1 MFQRV
6 LIANRGEIAAR
17 VSRTC
22 RRLGIESHAVY
33 SVADADALHVR
44 EADGAT
50 HIGAAPVAESYINIE
65 AVLDAA
71 ISAGCDAVHPGYGLL
86 SENGRFAQ
94 ACEERGIAFIGPA
107 AAHMELM
114 GNKNQAR
121 VTMRELGMPVIP
133 GSAAT
138 VADEEAESAAEA
150 VGYPLLIKASYGGG
164 GIGMATVRQPSQFG
178 RMLRRARSSAQRAFG
193 SGEVYLERLL
203 VEPHHIELQV
213 FGDGQGNAAILG
225 DRECSVQRR
234 HQKVIEEAPAPAP
247 QLTDERRERL
257 YAQVRAAVA
266 GLNYR
271 NAGTV
276 ECLLDAAGELY
287 FLEMNTRL
295 QVEHPV
301 TEMVTGLD
309 LVEWQLR
316 IAAGEP
322 LSELPGY
329 GDPPPISGHAIETR
343 IYAEDP
349 DTLLPSPG
357 SIDLLAAPDEP
368 WLRLDAGVAT
378 GDEVSHFYD
387 PLMAKLIAH
396 GGDRAQAVERLRAA
410 LAALRIEGI
419 THNVPF
425 LQRVINMQAFID
437 GDYDVTLTDSLIKRE
452 GSGTS

>member
-50 HIGAAPVAESYINIE
+50 HIGAAPVAESYINLE
-65 AVLDAA
+65 AVLAA
-71 ISAGCDAVHPGYGLL
+71 ATAADCDAVHPGYGLL
-86 SENGRFAQ
+86 SENARFAQ
-94 ACEERGIAFIGPA
+94 ACAERGLTFIGPDP
-107 AAHMELM
+107 AHMELM

-121 VTMRELGMPVIP
+121 ATMRELGMPVIP

-138 VADEEAESAAEA
+138 IADEGAEEAAEA

-164 GIGMATVRQPSQFG
+164 GIGMATVARPNQFS
-178 RMLRRARSSAQRAFG
+178 RALRRARSAALRAFG
-193 SGEVYLERLL
+193 SDEVYLERLL

-247 QLTDERRERL
+247 QFTAETRTRL
-257 YAQVRAAVA
+257 YEQVRQAV
-266 GLNYR
+266 GSLNYR

-276 ECLLDAAGELY
+276 ECLLDASGEIY

-316 IAAGEP
+316 IANGEP
-322 LSELPGY
+322 LIELPGY
-329 GDPPPISGHAIETR
+329 GDPPPLQGHAIETR

-357 SIDLLAAPDEP
+357 SIDVLEVPEAE
-368 WLRLDAGVAT
+368 WLRLDAGVAS
-378 GDEVSHFYD
+378 GDQVSHFYD
-387 PLMAKLIAH
+387 PLMAKLIVH
-396 GGDRAQAVERLRAA
+396 GKDRPQAIARLQQA
-410 LAALRIEGI
+410 LREARIEGLK
-419 THNVPF
+419 HNLPF
-425 LQRVINMQAFID
+425 LQRIVETAQFQA
-437 GDYDVTLTDSLIKRE
+437 GSYDVTLTDQVLK
-452 GSGTS
+452 G

>member
-1 MFQRV
+1 MFRRV

-22 RRLGIESHAVY
+22 RRLGVESHAVY

-50 HIGAAPVAESYINIE
+50 HIGAAPVAESYINID
-65 AVLDAA
+65 AVLEAA
-71 ISAGCDAVHPGYGLL
+71 VHAGCDAVHPGYGLL

-94 ACEERGIAFIGPA
+94 ACEERGITFIGPE

-121 VTMRELGMPVIP
+121 ATMRELGLPVIP

-138 VADEEAESAAEA
+138 VADNDAETVAEQ
-150 VGYPLLIKASYGGG
+150 VGFPLLIKASYGGG
-164 GIGMATVRQPSQFG
+164 GIGMATVRRRNQFG
-178 RMLRRARSSAQRAFG
+178 RALRRARSSALRAFG
-193 SGEVYLERLL
+193 SDEVYLERLL

-213 FGDGQGNAAILG
+213 FGDGQGNAVILG

-247 QLTDERRERL
+247 MFTDARRQRL
-257 YAQVRAAVA
+257 YDQVRAAVA
-266 GLNYR
+266 ALNYR

-276 ECLLDAAGELY
+276 ECLLDASGEIF

-322 LSELPGY
+322 LADLPGY
-329 GDPPPISGHAIETR
+329 GDPPPITGHAIETR

-357 SIDLLAAPDEP
+357 SIEVLEVPDAP
-368 WLRLDAGVAT
+368 WLRLDAGVAS

-387 PLMAKLIAH
+387 PLMAKLIVH
-396 GGDRAQAVERLRAA
+396 GDDRAQAIERLRLA
-410 LAALRIEGI
+410 LDGARIEGLK
-419 THNVPF
+419 HNAPF
-425 LQRVINMQAFID
+425 LRRVLETQPFID
-437 GDYDVTLTDSLIKRE
+437 GDYDVTLTDTLLKS
-452 GSGTS
+452 

>member
-50 HIGAAPVAESYINIE
+50 HIGAAPVAESYINVD

-71 ISAGCDAVHPGYGLL
+71 IQAGCDAVHPGYGLL

-94 ACEERGIAFIGPA
+94 ACEERGITFIGPDA
-107 AAHMELM
+107 VHMELM
-114 GNKNQAR
+114 GNKNLAR
-121 VTMRELGMPVIP
+121 TTMRDLGMPVIP
-133 GSAAT
+133 GSPAT
-138 VADEEAESAAEA
+138 VDDRDAELVAEA

-164 GIGMATVRQPSQFG
+164 GIGMATVQRSNQFS

-203 VEPHHIELQV
+203 EEPHHIELQV
-213 FGDGQGNAAILG
+213 FGDGQGNVAILG

-247 QLTDERRERL
+247 QLTPSLRERL
-257 YAQVRAAVA
+257 HGQVRLAVA

-276 ECLLDAAGELY
+276 ECLLDSSSEIY

-322 LSELPGY
+322 LFELPGY
-329 GDPPPISGHAIETR
+329 GDPPPTSGHAIETR

-357 SIDLLAAPDEP
+357 SIDLLEIPDEP
-368 WLRLDAGVAT
+368 WLRIDAGVAS

-387 PLMAKLIAH
+387 PLMAKLIVH
-396 GGDRAQAVERLRAA
+396 GDDRAEALERLRSA
-410 LAALRIEGI
+410 LNSTRIEGLR
-419 THNVPF
+419 HNIPF
-425 LQRVINMQAFID
+425 LQRVIEARPFID
-437 GDYDVTLTDSLIKRE
+437 GNYDVTLTDSLFKA
-452 GSGTS
+452 

>member
-17 VSRTC
+17 VSRSC

-33 SVADADALHVR
+33 SIADADALHVR

-71 ISAGCDAVHPGYGLL
+71 VQAGCDAVHPGYGLL
-86 SENGRFAQ
+86 SENGHFAQ
-94 ACEERGIAFIGPA
+94 ACEERGITFIGPD

-121 VTMRELGMPVIP
+121 ATMRELGMPVIP

-138 VADEEAESAAEA
+138 VADDEAEDVAAS
-150 VGYPLLIKASYGGG
+150 VGFPLLIKASYGGG
-164 GIGMATVRQPSQFG
+164 GIGMATVHRPNQFS
-178 RMLRRARSSAQRAFG
+178 RALRRARSSAQRAFG
-193 SGEVYLERLL
+193 SDEVYLERLL
-203 VEPHHIELQV
+203 LEPHHIELQV
-213 FGDGQGNAAILG
+213 FGDGQGRAVVLG

-247 QLTDERRERL
+247 QLTDEVRERL
-257 YAQVRAAVA
+257 YKQVRDAVG

-276 ECLLDAAGELY
+276 ECLLDASGEMF

-322 LSELPGY
+322 LSELPGF
-329 GDPPPISGHAIETR
+329 GDPPPSAGHAIETR

-349 DTLLPSPG
+349 QTLLPSPG
-357 SIDLLAAPDEP
+357 SIDVLEVPDES
-368 WLRLDAGVAT
+368 WLRLDAGVAS

-387 PLMAKLIAH
+387 PLMAKLIVH
-396 GGDRAQAVERLRAA
+396 GDDRPQALERLEQA
-410 LAALRIEGI
+410 LQRTRIEGLK
-419 THNVPF
+419 HNVPF
-425 LQRVINMQAFID
+425 LQRILATQPFRD
-437 GDYDVTLTDSLIKRE
+437 GDYDVTLADTLLRS
-452 GSGTS
+452 

>member
-1 MFQRV
+1 MFRRV

-50 HIGAAPVAESYINIE
+50 HIGAAPVAESYINVD

-71 ISAGCDAVHPGYGLL
+71 VRAGCDAVHPGYGLL
-86 SENGRFAQ
+86 SENARFAR
-94 ACEERGIAFIGPA
+94 ACAGRGIAFIGPDP
-107 AAHMELM
+107 AHMELM
-114 GNKNQAR
+114 GNKDRAR
-121 VTMRELGMPVIP
+121 AAMRELGVPVIP
-133 GSAAT
+133 GSGGP
-138 VADEEAESAAEA
+138 VADDEAEAAAEA

-164 GIGMATVRQPSQFG
+164 GIGMAAVERPQQFQ
-178 RMLRRARSSAQRAFG
+178 RALRRARSSADRAFG
-193 SGEVYLERLL
+193 SGEVYLERRLQA
-203 VEPHHIELQV
+203 PHHIELQI
-213 FGDGQGNAAILG
+213 FGDGAGGAIVLG

-247 QLTDERRERL
+247 QFDDAARERL
-257 YAQVRAAVA
+257 YAEVREAVA
-266 GLNYR
+266 GLRYG

-276 ECLLDAAGELY
+276 ECLLDGSGELF

-322 LSELPGY
+322 LAELAAGAPAR
-329 GDPPPISGHAIETR
+329 PRGHAIEAR
-343 IYAEDP
+343 LYAEDP
-349 DTLLPSPG
+349 DTLLPAPG
-357 SIDLLAAPDEP
+357 SISALEVPGED
-368 WLRLDAGVAT
+368 WLRLDSGVDAGDDVP
-378 GDEVSHFYD
+378 HFYD
-387 PLMAKLIAH
+387 PLMAKLIVH
-396 GGDRAQAVERLRAA
+396 GEDRRQAVERLDDA
-410 LAALRIEGI
+410 LGRVRIEGI
-419 THNVPF
+419 KHNVPF
-425 LQRVINMQAFID
+425 LRRVVATGEFAA
-437 GDYDVTLTDSLIKRE
+437 GDYDVEFAERLLK
-452 GSGTS
+452 G

>member
-50 HIGAAPVAESYINIE
+50 HIGAAPVAESYINVE

-71 ISAGCDAVHPGYGLL
+71 VEAGCDAVHPGYGLL
-86 SENGRFAQ
+86 SENGHFAQ
-94 ACEERGIAFIGPA
+94 ACDERGITFIGPD

-121 VTMRELGMPVIP
+121 ATMRDLSMPVIP

-138 VADEEAESAAEA
+138 VADEDAEA
-150 VGYPLLIKASYGGG
+150 VAEEVGYPLLIKASYGGG
-164 GIGMATVRQPSQFG
+164 GIGMATVKRPNQFS
-178 RMLRRARSSAQRAFG
+178 RSLRRARSSALRAFG
-193 SGEVYLERLL
+193 SDEVYLERLL

-247 QLTDERRERL
+247 HLTDDLRERL
-257 YAQVRAAVA
+257 YGQVRRAVA

-276 ECLLDAAGELY
+276 ECLLDASGEIF

-309 LVEWQLR
+309 LVEWQIR

-322 LSELPGY
+322 LTELPGY

-349 DTLLPSPG
+349 ETLLPSPG
-357 SIDLLAAPDEP
+357 SIDILEVPDEP
-368 WLRLDAGVAT
+368 WLRLDAGVAS

-387 PLMAKLIAH
+387 PLMAKLIVH
-396 GGDRAQAVERLRAA
+396 GEDRAQALARLRIA
-410 LAALRIEGI
+410 LDGSRIEGLK
-419 THNVPF
+419 HNIPF
-425 LQRVINMQAFID
+425 LQRVLDAQPFIE
-437 GDYDVTLTDSLIKRE
+437 GNYDVTLTDGLLKA
-452 GSGTS
+452 

>member
-1 MFQRV
+1 MFKRV

-22 RRLGIESHAVY
+22 RRLGIETHAVY

-50 HIGAAPVAESYINIE
+50 HIGAAPVAESYINID

-71 ISAGCDAVHPGYGLL
+71 MSAGCDAVHPGYGLL
-86 SENGRFAQ
+86 SENSRFAQ
-94 ACEERGIAFIGPA
+94 ACEARGIVFIGPA

-121 VTMRELGMPVIP
+121 ATMRELGLAVIP
-133 GSAAT
+133 GSAT
-138 VADEEAESAAEA
+138 SVADEDADVVAEA

-164 GIGMATVRQPSQFG
+164 GIGMATVRRPNQFS
-178 RMLRRARSSAQRAFG
+178 RMLRRARSSAQGAFG
-193 SGEVYLERLL
+193 SNEVYLERLL
-203 VEPHHIELQV
+203 IEPHHIELQV
-213 FGDGQGNAAILG
+213 FGDGHGNAVILG

-234 HQKVIEEAPAPAP
+234 HQKVIEEAPVPTP
-247 QLTDERRERL
+247 RLTVTLRKHL

-266 GLNYR
+266 RLSYR
-271 NAGTV
+271 NAGTI
-276 ECLLDAAGELY
+276 ECLLDAAGDIY

-316 IAAGEP
+316 LAAGEP
-322 LSELPGY
+322 LTELPGY
-329 GDPPPISGHAIETR
+329 GDPPPSSGHAIETR

-357 SIDLLAAPDEP
+357 SIDLLEVPDEP
-368 WLRLDAGVAT
+368 WLRIDAGVAS

-387 PLMAKLIAH
+387 PLMAKLIVH
-396 GGDRAQAVERLRAA
+396 GTDRPQALDRLRLA
-410 LAALRIEGI
+410 LDAMRIEGLK
-419 THNVPF
+419 HNVPF
-425 LQRVINMQAFID
+425 LQRVIETQPFID
-437 GDYDVTLTDSLIKRE
+437 GDYDATLTASLLESDNR
-452 GSGTS
+452 GR